1 MNLLLGIDLGT
12 TGIRTTLL
20 NEAGDVVLRNGRSSP
35 TQASWTDAAGHIAEE
50 DPAVF
55 SLALK
60 DSISEVLHLSHCKPG
75 EIAGIGI
82 SAMAPEAVA
91 IDADGLPLSRC
102 ILWMDRRA
110 VAEAELIRQ
119 RIGEQRII
127 QLSGNPVD
135 PYFGLTKVLWI
146 RRNLPGIYRRAAK
159 IVSLKDFLVGQLTG
173 RWVTDV
179 SHAGIAGIAFDIRN
193 NCWNEDMLREL
204 ELEPSKLPDA
214 LACDRIV
221 GGVTTAAADE
231 LGLTEGTPVVNGMI
245 DSAAGYLAC
254 GAVQPLQSAM
264 TLGTSSCWGVAS
276 AEANFPRGMN
286 ITKAPWNPDIYLI
299 NASLAA
305 GGAMLSWLHRLLGL
319 SASEQSLAILE
330 EEAAGVPIG
339 SDRLLTLPHFLG
351 ERAPLWDPHA
361 RGVFFGLSSG
371 HNREHLYRSAL
382 EGIAL
387 SLYRNKI
394 LLEQA
399 GIALRNKVIVSGGSA
414 RSRLLRCILA
424 DALDITVEY
433 IGDDRGGDYAAAW
446 LAGKAVRIFPDYE
459 GLREGRRIVAT
470 DRPNRANHLL
480 YKELYDEIYQDLYP
494 RLTEAYRRLADY
506 PKESD

>member
-20 NEAGDVVLRNGRSSP
+20 SETGDVFLRNSRSYPAHS
-35 TQASWTDAAGHIAEE
+35 SWTQTAGRIAEE

-60 DSISEVLHLSHCKPG
+60 HSISEVLDLAHVKPRD
-75 EIAGIGI
+75 IAGIGI
-82 SAMAPEAVA
+82 SAMAPDAVA
-91 IDADGLPLSRC
+91 IDADGTPLCRC

-119 RIGEQRII
+119 RIGEERII
-127 QLSGNPVD
+127 QLSGNPID

-146 RRNLPGIYRRAAK
+146 KHNLPDIYRRAAK
-159 IVSLKDFLVGQLTG
+159 IVSLKDLLVGKLTG
-173 RWVTDV
+173 SWVTDV
-179 SHAGIAGIAFDIRN
+179 SHAGIAGIAFDIRK
-193 NCWNEDMLREL
+193 NCWNQDVLREL
-204 ELEPSKLPDA
+204 GLESAKLPEA
-214 LACDRIV
+214 LAADRIV
-221 GGVTTAAADE
+221 GGITSAAAEE
-231 LGLTEGTPVVNGMI
+231 LGLIEGTPVANGMI

-254 GAVQPLQSAM
+254 GTIEALESAM
-264 TLGTSSCWGVAS
+264 TLGTSSCWGLTA

-286 ITKAPWNPDIYLI
+286 ITKTPWHPDLYLI

-319 SASEQSLAILE
+319 SASDRSLGALE
-330 EEAAGVPIG
+330 EEAARVPIG
-339 SDRLLTLPHFLG
+339 SERLLTLPHFLG

-361 RGVFFGLSSG
+361 RGVLLGLSPG

-387 SLYRNKI
+387 SLYRNKM
-394 LLEQA
+394 LLEEA
-399 GIALRNKVIVSGGSA
+399 GIAVRKKVIVSGGSA

-424 DALDITVEY
+424 DTLDLTIEY

-446 LAGKAVRIFPDYE
+446 LAGKAVGIFPDFR
-459 GLREGRRIVAT
+459 GLRDKRRIVAADQP
-470 DRPNRANHLL
+470 DRENHLL
-480 YKELYDEIYQDLYP
+480 YKELYDEVYKDLYP
-494 RLTEAYRRLADY
+494 RLKEAYMRLAAY
-506 PKESD
+506 PKETG